1 MLKRPASSHT
11 LRAAILKKPAME
23 RKCWSC
29 IAGGF
34 GKGALLRSLTST
46 SGDVAGVVLTI
57 VLACAVLLMKI
68 GQLSGA
74 LAATNI

>member
-1 MLKRPASSHT
+1 MGLGS
-11 LRAAILKKPAME
+11 
-23 RKCWSC
+23 
-29 IAGGF
+29 
-34 GKGALLRSLTST
+34 GALLRHLTST